1 MKDPAVKLHRR
12 KACLFIVIG
21 AAFPALA
28 HAESADEEA
37 LRKRV
42 AEYLSTW
49 SRRDV
54 AAWVQ
59 LHTDDVHYVD
69 YYLLERRGRDAI
81 AIYFPSF
88 MALYDLDLAVVRMRV
103 DGEKAYV
110 VLRSRY
116 SELPMRDGKYVRV
129 SDREPVLSHWRK
141 DGGIWRIDEF
151 VDNIK
156 VASERM
162 KAEGLE

>member
-1 MKDPAVKLHRR
+1 MKGLAVKLHRR

-21 AAFPALA
+21 AALPALA
-28 HAESADEEA
+28 HAEPPDEKA
-37 LRKRV
+37 LRERV
-42 AEYLSTW
+42 AQYMATW

-54 AAWVQ
+54 ASWVQ

-69 YYLLERRGRDAI
+69 VYLFERRGRDAI
-81 AIYFPSF
+81 ATYFPSV
-88 MALYDLDLAVVRMRV
+88 MALYDLDLTVVRMRV
-103 DGEKAYV
+103 DGEKALV

-129 SDREPVLSHWRK
+129 LDREPVLSHWRK
-141 DGGIWRIDEF
+141 DGGIWRVDEF
-151 VDNIK
+151 IDSTT

-162 KAEGLE
+162 KAEGLN